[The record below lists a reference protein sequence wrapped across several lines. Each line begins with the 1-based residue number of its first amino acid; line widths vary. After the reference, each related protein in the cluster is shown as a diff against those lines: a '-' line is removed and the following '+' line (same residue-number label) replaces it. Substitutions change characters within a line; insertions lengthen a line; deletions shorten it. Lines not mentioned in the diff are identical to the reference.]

1 MPATL
6 HGDVAGR
13 GIADHARVGVDAG
26 SGRGPF
32 SCCLAGLEPRL
43 AIDICYEDFA
53 MRASLKLTTV
63 AAVALFSTVG
73 CRVINHEETT
83 GQYVDD
89 TTISARAKA
98 ALIKDNNVKSSD
110 FSIEVYQGNVTLT
123 GVART
128 PTEAKLAVE
137 DIRAVD
143 GVKSLKN
150 DVRIADADTAVP
162 K

>member
-1 MPATL
+1 
-6 HGDVAGR
+6 
-13 GIADHARVGVDAG
+13 
-26 SGRGPF
+26 
-32 SCCLAGLEPRL
+32 
-43 AIDICYEDFA
+43 
-53 MRASLKLTTV
+53 MRASLKLSAV

-73 CRVINHEETT
+73 CRVMNHEETS

-98 ALIKDNNVKSSD
+98 ALIKDSNVKSSD

-128 PTEAKLAVE
+128 PTEAKLAVD
-137 DIRAVD
+137 DIRSVD

-150 DVRIADADTAVP
+150 DVRIANADTAVP

>member
-1 MPATL
+1 
-6 HGDVAGR
+6 
-13 GIADHARVGVDAG
+13 
-26 SGRGPF
+26 
-32 SCCLAGLEPRL
+32 
-43 AIDICYEDFA
+43 
-53 MRASLKLTTV
+53 MRASLKLSTV

-123 GVART
+123 GVAQSL
-128 PTEAKLAVE
+128 TEVKLAEE
-137 DIRAVD
+137 DIRAID

-150 DVRIADADTAVP
+150 DVRIADAETSVS